1 MVAHPS
7 SRLSTRRLSSPRPQ
21 PAHFLVLLT
30 VMAPGSKPCGAVT
43 RGLPAAWLGTGQ
55 SPAWAPWGP
64 GQQQAMLCPCGLMI
78 VPLIIR
84 GDINVLPVG
93 LLRGDTPP
101 VDMVGTLLL
110 LLGLRPFLLQ
120 LLPFVF
126 CPPILEP
133 HLHLGREGG
142 AQVRNTQSSQD
153 GLHTPAK
160 LGVRWGTEATQARV
174 LPSKHLPLDR
184 SEDCLSGASEEGR
197 GRTGPE
203 TVFQSLPNKDKA
215 GIAAEPPGSCSH
227 SEQT

>member
-1 MVAHPS
+1 MESSWEAAVMVAHPS

-43 RGLPAAWLGTGQ
+43 RGLPAAWLRTGQ

-78 VPLIIR
+78 VPLVIR

-153 GLHTPAK
+153 GLRTPAK
-160 LGVRWGTEATQARV
+160 LGVRWGSCGYTGQGSPFQASAT
-174 LPSKHLPLDR
+174 
-184 SEDCLSGASEEGR
+184 
-197 GRTGPE
+197 
-203 TVFQSLPNKDKA
+203 
-215 GIAAEPPGSCSH
+215 
-227 SEQT
+227 